1 MQLKEYIPFFNKA
14 IEDKNEIE
22 LYKIGFKIACKL
34 AYKYSYTH
42 SGFDF
47 KNVAAET
54 ALILLEVVKKTK
66 WEKES
71 KYYYGVIRKEI
82 YYQFCDYYKNKEY
95 SYEKMTIDEYGKSIE
110 DKIKIERFESARD
123 TREQI
128 ESDFINEVMRWAD
141 EFKTKDEV
149 FEIMKEKYPKLE
161 RAYYL
166 RLVRSYGVQFDT
178 GRTRDFINATKVYNI
193 YKILDED
200 RNKTREYL
208 KENNII
214 IDMTVK
220 TAVSLAED
228 WLNLFHKDKEKF
240 LNMFAFP
247 PNRSSV
253 WDKIGV

>member
-1 MQLKEYIPFFNKA
+1 MQLKELIPLFDKA
-14 IEDKNEIE
+14 IKNKDE
-22 LYKIGFKIACKL
+22 LKLYEIGFKIACKL
-34 AYKYSYTH
+34 AYRYSYTH
-42 SGFDF
+42 PRFDF

-54 ALILLEVVKKTK
+54 ALKLLEVIKKTN
-66 WEKES
+66 WEKET
-71 KYYYGVIRKEI
+71 KYYYGVIRKEV
-82 YYQFCDYYKNKEY
+82 YYQFCNYYKNKEL
-95 SYEKMTIDEYGKSIE
+95 SYENMVTDEFGKSIE
-110 DKIKIERFESARD
+110 DKIEIERIESARD
-123 TREQI
+123 TREQV
-128 ESDFINEVMRWAD
+128 ESDFINEVIELAD

-149 FEIMKEKYPKLE
+149 FEIMVKKYPKLE

-166 RLVRSYGVQFDT
+166 RLVRQYGVQFDT

-200 RNKTREYL
+200 RNKTRQYL

-220 TAVSLAED
+220 TAVSLAKD

-240 LNMFAFP
+240 MKVFVFP
-247 PNRSSV
+247 PNRSSE